1 MQLDTI
7 LIFLLSASILTLSP
21 GPDIIYVFFKSSTEG
36 IRAGVKTV
44 FGLTT
49 GLIFH
54 TLLLVFGIS
63 ALINS
68 NENVFFVLKLFGFF
82 YFIFLAIKTYNESLK
97 IYKKSNYNKND
108 FITGLL
114 MNILNPKV
122 SVFFIAF
129 FPNYIFHN
137 SWTYELQF
145 ALLGLLFWII
155 ANTIFLLVVF
165 LSSFNTVIVKKIINN
180 KKIKILKSVFYI
192 IIAIWI
198 LKKIQI

>member
-1 MQLDTI
+1 MQLDAL

-21 GPDIIYVFFKSSTEG
+21 GPDIIYVFIKSSTEG
-36 IRAGVKTV
+36 ISSGIKTV

-68 NENVFFVLKLFGFF
+68 NDYVFFILKLFGFF
-82 YFIFLAIKTYNESLK
+82 YFIFLAVSAYNESLE
-97 IYKKSNYNKND
+97 INERSNLNKSD
-108 FITGLL
+108 FNTGLM
-114 MNILNPKV
+114 MNVLNPKV
-122 SVFFIAF
+122 SIFFIAF

-137 SWTYELQF
+137 SWSFEIQF
-145 ALLGLLFWII
+145 SILGFLFWLI

-165 LSSFNTVIVKKIINN
+165 ISSLNTVFVKKII
-180 KKIKILKSVFYI
+180 KHDKIKIFKIIFYLF
-192 IIAIWI
+192 IAIWI
-198 LKKIQI
+198 LV

>member
-1 MQLDTI
+1 MQLDT
-7 LIFLLSASILTLSP
+7 LFVFLLSATILTLSP
-21 GPDIIYVFFKSSTEG
+21 GPDIFYVFFKSSTEG
-36 IRAGVKTV
+36 VRAGVKTV

-68 NENVFFVLKLFGFF
+68 NENIFFMLKLFGFF
-82 YFIFLAIKTYNESLK
+82 YFIFLAITTYNESLK
-97 IYKKSNYNKND
+97 IDKKSIHNKND

-114 MNILNPKV
+114 MNVLNPKV

-137 SWTYELQF
+137 SWSYELQF
-145 ALLGLLFWII
+145 ALLGFLFWFI
-155 ANTIFLLVVF
+155 ANAIFLLAVF
-165 LSSFNTVIVKKIINN
+165 LSSLNTIFIKKIINHN
-180 KKIKILKSVFYI
+180 KIKVFKIIFYL

-198 LKKIQI
+198 LT

>member
-1 MQLDTI
+1 MQLDT
-7 LIFLLSASILTLSP
+7 LFVFLLSATILTLSP

-36 IRAGVKTV
+36 VRAGVKTV

-68 NENVFFVLKLFGFF
+68 NENIFFMLKLFGFF
-82 YFIFLAIKTYNESLK
+82 YFIFLAITTYNESLK
-97 IYKKSNYNKND
+97 IDKKSIHNKND

-114 MNILNPKV
+114 MNVLNPKV

-137 SWTYELQF
+137 SWSYELQF
-145 ALLGLLFWII
+145 ALSGFLFWFI
-155 ANTIFLLVVF
+155 ANAIFLLAVF
-165 LSSFNTVIVKKIINN
+165 LSSLNTIFIKKIINHN
-180 KKIKILKSVFYI
+180 KIKIFKIIFYL

-198 LKKIQI
+198 LT

>member
-145 ALLGLLFWII
+145 ALLGLLFWFI

-165 LSSFNTVIVKKIINN
+165 LSSFNTGIVKKIINH

-198 LKKIQI
+198 LA

>member
-137 SWTYELQF
+137 SWSYELQF
-145 ALLGLLFWII
+145 SILGILFWLI
-155 ANTIFLLVVF
+155 ANIIFMMVVL
-165 LSSFNTVIVKKIINN
+165 LSSMNTKLVNNLIKHKYVKNLKIIFY
-180 KKIKILKSVFYI
+180 VF
-192 IIAIWI
+192 IAIWI
-198 LKKIQI
+198 LV

>member
-1 MQLDTI
+1 MQLDTL

-21 GPDIIYVFFKSSTEG
+21 GPDIIYVFIKSSTEG
-36 IRAGVKTV
+36 ISSGIKTV

-68 NENVFFVLKLFGFF
+68 NDYVFFVLKLFGFF
-82 YFIFLAIKTYNESLK
+82 YFIFLAVSAYNESLE
-97 IYKKSNYNKND
+97 INERSNLNKSD
-108 FITGLL
+108 FNTGLM
-114 MNILNPKV
+114 MNVLNPKV
-122 SVFFIAF
+122 SIFFIAF

-137 SWTYELQF
+137 SWSFEIQF
-145 ALLGLLFWII
+145 SILGFLFWLI

-165 LSSFNTVIVKKIINN
+165 ISSLNTVFVKKII
-180 KKIKILKSVFYI
+180 KHDKIKIFKIIFYLF
-192 IIAIWI
+192 IAIWI
-198 LKKIQI
+198 LV

>member
-1 MQLDTI
+1 MQLDTL

-21 GPDIIYVFFKSSTEG
+21 GPDIIYVFIKSSTEG
-36 IRAGVKTV
+36 ISSGIKTV

-68 NENVFFVLKLFGFF
+68 NDYIFFVLKLFGFF
-82 YFIFLAIKTYNESLK
+82 YFIFLAVSTYNESLE
-97 IYKKSNYNKND
+97 INERSNSNKSD
-108 FITGLL
+108 FNTGLM
-114 MNILNPKV
+114 MNVLNPKV
-122 SVFFIAF
+122 SIFFIAF

-137 SWTYELQF
+137 SWSYEIQF
-145 ALLGLLFWII
+145 SIMGFLFWLI

-165 LSSFNTVIVKKIINN
+165 ISSLNTVFVKKII
-180 KKIKILKSVFYI
+180 KHDKIKIFKIIFYLF
-192 IIAIWI
+192 IAIWI
-198 LKKIQI
+198 LV

>member
-36 IRAGVKTV
+36 IKAGIKTV

-49 GLIFH
+49 GLVFH

-82 YFIFLAIKTYNESLK
+82 YFIFLAISTCNKSLK
-97 IYKKSNYNKND
+97 VDKKSNYNKND

-114 MNILNPKV
+114 MNVLNPKV
-122 SVFFIAF
+122 SIFFIAF
-129 FPNYIFHN
+129 FPNYIFHD

-145 ALLGLLFWII
+145 ALLGFLFWFI

-165 LSSFNTVIVKKIINN
+165 LSSFNIVLIKKIINHN
-180 KKIKILKSVFYI
+180 KIKIFKSIFYL

-198 LKKIQI
+198 LA

>member
-1 MQLDTI
+1 MQLDT
-7 LIFLLSASILTLSP
+7 LFVFLLSATILTLSP

-36 IRAGVKTV
+36 VRAGVKTV

-68 NENVFFVLKLFGFF
+68 NENIFFMLKLFGFF
-82 YFIFLAIKTYNESLK
+82 YFIFLAITTYNESLK
-97 IYKKSNYNKND
+97 IDKKSIHNKND

-114 MNILNPKV
+114 MNVLNPKV

-137 SWTYELQF
+137 SWSYELQF
-145 ALLGLLFWII
+145 ALLGFLFWFI
-155 ANTIFLLVVF
+155 ANVIFLLAVF
-165 LSSFNTVIVKKIINN
+165 LSSLNTIFIKKIINHN
-180 KKIKILKSVFYI
+180 KIKIFKIIFYL

-198 LKKIQI
+198 LT

>member
-1 MQLDTI
+1 
-7 LIFLLSASILTLSP
+7 
-21 GPDIIYVFFKSSTEG
+21 
-36 IRAGVKTV
+36 
-44 FGLTT
+44 
-49 GLIFH
+49 
-54 TLLLVFGIS
+54 
-63 ALINS
+63 
-68 NENVFFVLKLFGFF
+68 
-82 YFIFLAIKTYNESLK
+82 
-97 IYKKSNYNKND
+97 
-108 FITGLL
+108 

-198 LKKIQI
+198 LA